1 MKDYRQIIAQPEILA
16 TGKASTWL
24 AAEPWFSFRP
34 DLFHMARL
42 SGQST
47 VAKE

>member
-1 MKDYRQIIAQPEILA
+1 MKDYRQIIAHPEIFGNGQSVDVTDRRA
-16 TGKASTWL
+16 VV
-24 AAEPWFSFRP
+24 SFQP